1 MKEIHTLHGN
11 SFKLHKSIQLMQLN
25 ATCRSVPTSPS
36 PYFLIW
42 IGVHTNFTIEWHEST
57 AAMVLPIPIA
67 ARRLWCLLPG
77 RLCCLEG
84 AHVTNV
90 VVGFSTCLWGLG
102 VFKIWK
108 YFGWLDW
115 TISKVQCNFFKKTT
129 CKKKLTLKKVY
140 CIKNF
145 HLSDFFRKLKVGM
158 LLPLSFDK
166 KYILFSLKHQWCIA
180 FFYDEQD
187 RQRC

>member
-1 MKEIHTLHGN
+1 MVLDMSGWGKKHLMLMKEVHTLQCN
-11 SFKLHKSIQLMQLN
+11 SFKLHKSIQPMQLN
-25 ATCRSVPTSPS
+25 ATCRSIPTSPS

-42 IGVHTNFTIEWHEST
+42 IGVRTNFTIEWHEST

-90 VVGFSTCLWGLG
+90 VVGFSTCLWGLR
-102 VFKIWK
+102 VFKILK

-129 CKKKLTLKKVY
+129 CKKQKFTLKKVY
-140 CIKNF
+140 CIKI
-145 HLSDFFRKLKVGM
+145 S
-158 LLPLSFDK
+158 
-166 KYILFSLKHQWCIA
+166 ILISN
-180 FFYDEQD
+180 
-187 RQRC
+187 